1 MLSRRRLI
9 EVALGAG
16 VGWLE
21 RWSPIRVGGCALP
34 GYRSLAAF
42 CSDLS
47 SPHTIG
53 RACLE
58 ALPEME
64 RSSRSLSRTLLE
76 QVASASSGCSSLL
89 ALRHSIREENRADFN
104 RGNIV
109 DVDGW
114 ILSLT
119 EARLYALG
127 SLCAENAGKESE
139 LVTGA
144 LPPAAG

>member
-1 MLSRRRLI
+1 MLSRRGLI
-9 EVALGAG
+9 EAAIGAG
-16 VGWLE
+16 VAWLE
-21 RWSPIRVGGCALP
+21 RWSPICLDGCALP
-34 GYRSLAAF
+34 GFRRLAAF
-42 CSDLS
+42 CSDLGY
-47 SPHTIG
+47 PHTIG
-53 RACLE
+53 RACLQ
-58 ALPEME
+58 ALPQME

-89 ALRHSIREENRADFN
+89 ALRHSIREVSRADFD
-104 RGNIV
+104 RGNVV

-127 SLCAENAGKESE
+127 SLWAENAGKESE